1 MKTFH
6 ALAMWPLRAKLLTI
20 AGLSALAIA
29 GALLGPPDMF
39 MFLVI
44 AGLGMAVSAIG
55 GYWLGARW
63 FLVPLV
69 VMGVEIVIGVPATLL
84 DPTAGETPIGVV
96 LEAPFWTGLPVF
108 VGALVGG
115 IVRLVVERFQGKP
128 RQIARSSDANR
139 RHPECL
145 GPAPGSNQHRG
156 SSARREQ
163 NPS

>member
-39 MFLVI
+39 LIVV
-44 AGLGMAVSAIG
+44 GLGMAVSAIG

-84 DPTAGETPIGVV
+84 DPTAGETPISVV
-96 LEAPFWTGLPVF
+96 LEAPFWTGLPAI

-115 IVRLVVERFQGKP
+115 IVRLVVEQFHGKP
-128 RQIARSSDANR
+128 QQTTR
-139 RHPECL
+139 
-145 GPAPGSNQHRG
+145 
-156 SSARREQ
+156 
-163 NPS
+163 